1 VGETEIEFYW
11 INYEMKNLLR
21 MELELCSGFVCEV
34 VVWFT

>member
-1 VGETEIEFYW
+1 MGEMEIEFYW

-21 MELELCSGFVCEV
+21 MELEIWSGFVYEV